1 MNLKDFILYLLV
13 FVKRVTAEDC
23 TMSFSF
29 GFTQDNFSDDE
40 LIEGETGSSVLQNQ
54 ETNESFMNPLDQSND
69 QVKSPIHEDF
79 TKIITSLADVRVTFE
94 RFTTPNEQVIYRREL
109 FDVKHQLM
117 SEEGGENQ
125 DEELDVLMGTDTTD
139 LQKNV
144 YEGGLKSW
152 ECSIDTVDK
161 LSTMSNETLFQGDV
175 VELGCGTALPSTYLF
190 QKAFTCGAKNLNFKL
205 SDYNPAVLR
214 LVTLPNMIISWALS
228 TLSHEQLVE
237 LQRSEDADIPIVDD
251 ELQFSKAL
259 LQAFTDS
266 LVSQSINIQLF
277 SGAWNREFFNLI
289 TKDDSKIGL
298 IITSETIYSPETLPI
313 IGELLIELINF
324 SKSKGASTTTAL
336 VAAKDIYFGVGG
348 SLVDLENYYLK
359 RIQQGQEIQYQTEK
373 VKAGLQRSIVIIR

>member
-1 MNLKDFILYLLV
+1 MSISIQKHFEEKKTARCSALK
-13 FVKRVTAEDC
+13 
-23 TMSFSF
+23 MSFSF

-40 LIEGETGSSVLQNQ
+40 LIDAENQNSIAQ
-54 ETNESFMNPLDQSND
+54 VDVPQGVNPLDSSNKD
-69 QVKSPIHEDF
+69 AKPPIHEDF
-79 TKIITSLADVRVTFE
+79 LKLLQSLMNIRVTFE
-94 RFTTPNEQVIYRREL
+94 RYTTPSGQVVFRREL

-125 DEELDVLMGTDTTD
+125 DEEFGVLMGTDTTD

-161 LSTMSNETLFQGDV
+161 LSTLSDSEVFGQGDV
-175 VELGCGTALPSTYLF
+175 VELGCGTSLPSTFLF
-190 QKAFTCGAKNLNFKL
+190 QRALKTGTSNLKFKL

-214 LVTLPNMIISWALS
+214 LVTLPNLVVSWAS
-228 TLSHEQLVE
+228 TLPQEQLLE
-237 LQRSEDADIPIVDD
+237 LQRSEDPEIPIVDD
-251 ELQFSKAL
+251 ELQLTPAL
-259 LQAFTDS
+259 IQAFKETLDNKNI
-266 LVSQSINIQLF
+266 SIELF

-289 TKDDSKIGL
+289 TKDSKRIGL

-313 IGELLIELINF
+313 IGELLIELINE
-324 SKSKGASTTTAL
+324 SKSSTGNIPTAL

-348 SLVDLENYYLK
+348 SLIDFENYLQN
-359 RIQQGQEIQYQTEK
+359 RIQQGTSIEFQTEK